1 MSRIKE
7 LKNDEKNNI
16 NIVDLLSI
24 LCTKKTKYVETLL
37 RVIKNEK
44 KHKQH
49 IKEIKK
55 FLIEEFNISEED
67 IKNIPEDHLLFY
79 HTFMENMIGLDDLK
93 SYQKF
98 CDYNER
104 NLISNN
110 DLSTYKSF
118 LQIKSSISIAEIK
131 EFEKE
136 LEGQIIELLK
146 DDEWLILK
154 PLTHQSS
161 KKYGS
166 NTKWCTVAENSP
178 EYFDNYTRNGILI
191 YIINMKTG
199 KKTAVHKSFRNNEIT
214 YWNQLDKK
222 ISQDETNLPFHI
234 INIIQKSLKDNR
246 SNSSFLNKNGK
257 KIPDNQIFR
266 RNNRIRIKDVND
278 DITNMTSSQIKIKR

>member
-1 MSRIKE
+1 MSKIKQ

-24 LCTKKTKYVETLL
+24 LCVKKTKYVETLM

-55 FLIEEFNISEED
+55 FLNDEFNISEED

-79 HTFMENMIGLDDLK
+79 HTFMENMIGIDDLK
-93 SYQKF
+93 SFQRF
-98 CDYNER
+98 CEYNEK
-104 NLISNN
+104 NLIPKN
-110 DLSTYKSF
+110 DLSTYRNFS
-118 LQIKSSISIAEIK
+118 QIKSSISIAEIK
-131 EFEKE
+131 EYEKE
-136 LEGQIIELLK
+136 LEGQIVVLFK
-146 DDEWLILK
+146 DKEWLVLK

-166 NTKWCTVAENSP
+166 NTKWCTASEDAP
-178 EYFDNYTRNGILI
+178 QYFEDYSRNGILI

-199 KKTAVHKSFRNNEIT
+199 KKTAVHKLLRNNSVT

-222 ISQDETNLPFHI
+222 IEQSETNLPFHVM
-234 INIIQKSLKDNR
+234 NVIQKSLKENITN
-246 SNSSFLNKNGK
+246 NSLLYKNTTVNQQFKLNK
-257 KIPDNQIFR
+257 
-266 RNNRIRIKDVND
+266 RIKFRNID
-278 DITNMTSSQIKIKR
+278 DTDMTNSPIKIKR